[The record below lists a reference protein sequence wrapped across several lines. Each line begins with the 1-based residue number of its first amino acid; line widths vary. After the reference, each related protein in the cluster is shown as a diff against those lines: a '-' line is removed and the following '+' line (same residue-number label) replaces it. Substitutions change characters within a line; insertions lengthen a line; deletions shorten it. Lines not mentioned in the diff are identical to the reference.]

1 MPSETP
7 FSKLPETDG
16 ERRLGDIRNMGR
28 ERILFVRKSVGRS
41 LVLENRF
48 DSMTAKEQEALF
60 RRWLDEHLGLMLKV
74 VRACTITPED
84 RDDLFQEILLQLW
97 SSIPAFRGDAKETTW
112 IYRVAFNTA
121 LVWRRG
127 EKRRRLK
134 HETLLRISP
143 PDIPP
148 GPVQESGDEQIVELL
163 YAAIRQL
170 PKADASLALMHLD
183 GLSYREMSEVLGIS
197 ENYVGVKLNRIRAQL
212 GEQLKGATNEL

>member
-1 MPSETP
+1 M
-7 FSKLPETDG
+7 
-16 ERRLGDIRNMGR
+16 
-28 ERILFVRKSVGRS
+28 
-41 LVLENRF
+41 
-48 DSMTAKEQEALF
+48 
-60 RRWLDEHLGLMLKV
+60 
-74 VRACTITPED
+74 
-84 RDDLFQEILLQLW
+84 
-97 SSIPAFRGDAKETTW
+97 
-112 IYRVAFNTA
+112 AFNTA

-197 ENYVGVKLNRIRAQL
+197 ENHVGVKLNRIRNQL
-212 GEQLKGATNEL
+212 AEQLKGATNEL